1 MQFLSLRHP
10 SRSAHL
16 ALISSTFT
24 LQLDYTPKH
33 TKLFLDQVHAN
44 AIGGFMPKTNSPDP
58 NFGKCLQCA
67 AVDRARYKVN
77 PLLARSS
84 FCTQCFQQ
92 YCFDPNNLTSSSALP
107 NRKLNFVSPDP
118 DELSII
124 LGFLSRNKVPIILG
138 FIGIFIG
145 IAILCV
151 FLYVYSGEPSGIWV
165 DSDIVHLFSL

>member
-92 YCFDPNNLTSSSALP
+92 SCFDPNNLTGSSALP
-107 NRKLNFVSPDP
+107 NRKLTFVSPDP
-118 DELSII
+118 EALSISSW
-124 LGFLSRNKVPIILG
+124 FL
-138 FIGIFIG
+138 
-145 IAILCV
+145 
-151 FLYVYSGEPSGIWV
+151 PSTTV
-165 DSDIVHLFSL
+165 SNSLW